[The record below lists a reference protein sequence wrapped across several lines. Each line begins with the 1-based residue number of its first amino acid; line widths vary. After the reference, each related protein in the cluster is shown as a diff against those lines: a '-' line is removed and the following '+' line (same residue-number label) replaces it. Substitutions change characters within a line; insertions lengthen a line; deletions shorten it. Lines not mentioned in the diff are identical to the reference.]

1 MKKALVAL
9 SLIIMISTSILL
21 VFPAAGALVTLTL
34 PDEELSTQFTKAW
47 GPAAVAIADVP
58 GSGVRFDFSGLT
70 GSGTA
75 VSDNFPVSQFAGGVL
90 DNIGGYGD
98 FRGYT
103 QYRLVLTNLGPSW
116 ISANIFINTGW
127 TAPDPTRDTY
137 WENNWVYIEPSK
149 SKVVTLD
156 FSNAIC
162 YNANDDPVLAWQY
175 PDGTSGVAI
184 RRLWEVSNIG
194 LQVCGA
200 GISSV
205 IVSSATPTLTTTLSD
220 AELGTQFARESGPGT
235 VTITD
240 IAGPGVRFDF
250 TGLNPS
256 SGTIV
261 GDNFP
266 VSQNAGGAL
275 DGTGGYGDFSIYSRY
290 SLIFTNIGSGAL
302 TVCLKMNTGWTVPP
316 WGSPQRDT
324 YWQSAWTPIAAGE
337 TRTITLEFSGAIVYN
352 ALDDPNPAWQYP
364 DGTVHPVHRLNEVS
378 DIGFQILGSAAGSVV
393 VTRVVDVPLTLSDA
407 ELGTQFAKE
416 TGPATLTITDI
427 PEAGVL
433 FQFSGLSPTTT
444 IVSDNFAVSALACG
458 LWKDYGSGFAGP
470 YDFSAYTYYG
480 LAFTNVGSASVNI
493 KLKMNTGWTVPPWGS
508 PQRDTYWQGPWTS
521 IAPLETRVLT
531 LDFWS
536 AEARNV
542 ADDPVLAWQYPDGT
556 SGVIVRRLDETSNI
570 GFEIKGNGD
579 ATVKVVSFFDV
590 LLSLSDAELGTQFAR
605 ESGPGTV
612 TITDIAGPGVKFDF
626 TGLNP
631 SSGTIVGDNFA
642 VSQLAGGAYKTYG
655 VTQQF
660 STWGDFSAYTKYR
673 MIITNLG
680 TEPVTICLKLNTGWT
695 IPPPE
700 YAATWRDTYWQGQ
713 WTEIA
718 PGASNAVILDFSS
731 ARVWNAADEQEHNAY
746 PDGTTGIA
754 IWRLDEVSDIGFQIL
769 GDGEASIIV
778 SVEPPIPPEPPTASF
793 TFSPPNPKVGEVV
806 NFDASSST
814 PNGGSIISYKWNFGD
829 GNITTVSGSAI
840 THVYGAASIY
850 TVTLTVQDSEGLSD
864 SASKPVT
871 VIPAILP
878 AYAYLKVEPE
888 TYHTSRRGTVF
899 TINVT
904 LNNVTTDMR
913 LVGVEFKLQYN
924 TTMLEPINATEGPF
938 LKGFAGDPHMGTF
951 FTYVIKDDYVLVG
964 IVILPDEHGV
974 WHFFPS
980 GNGTLASITFEAIY
994 QHMGKTKPPLTSSL
1008 HLFQTKVSDDT
1019 GMEPG
1024 IAHYTE
1030 DGLYEMYPTA
1040 MGDVNYDGIVDLFDI
1055 VVVALAFGSTP
1066 SSSNW
1071 NADADLNDDLIVDI
1085 FDLVVVALHYNQ
1097 DP

>member
-1 MKKALVAL
+1 MKKAVVAL

-21 VFPAAGALVTLTL
+21 VFPAAGAVVTLTL

-75 VSDNFPVSQFAGGVL
+75 VSDNYPVSQFAGGVL

-103 QYRLVLTNLGPSW
+103 QYRLVVTNLGPSW

-127 TAPDPTRDTY
+127 TVPDPTRDTY

-162 YNANDDPVLAWQY
+162 YNANVDPVLAWQY

-200 GISSV
+200 GVSSV

-220 AELGTQFARESGPGT
+220 EELGTQFARESGPGT
-235 VTITD
+235 V
-240 IAGPGVRFDF
+240 A
-250 TGLNPS
+250 
-256 SGTIV
+256 
-261 GDNFP
+261 
-266 VSQNAGGAL
+266 
-275 DGTGGYGDFSIYSRY
+275 
-290 SLIFTNIGSGAL
+290 
-302 TVCLKMNTGWTVPP
+302 
-316 WGSPQRDT
+316 
-324 YWQSAWTPIAAGE
+324 
-337 TRTITLEFSGAIVYN
+337 
-352 ALDDPNPAWQYP
+352 
-364 DGTVHPVHRLNEVS
+364 
-378 DIGFQILGSAAGSVV
+378 
-393 VTRVVDVPLTLSDA
+393 
-407 ELGTQFAKE
+407 
-416 TGPATLTITDI
+416 
-427 PEAGVL
+427 
-433 FQFSGLSPTTT
+433 
-444 IVSDNFAVSALACG
+444 
-458 LWKDYGSGFAGP
+458 
-470 YDFSAYTYYG
+470 
-480 LAFTNVGSASVNI
+480 
-493 KLKMNTGWTVPPWGS
+493 
-508 PQRDTYWQGPWTS
+508 
-521 IAPLETRVLT
+521 
-531 LDFWS
+531 
-536 AEARNV
+536 
-542 ADDPVLAWQYPDGT
+542 
-556 SGVIVRRLDETSNI
+556 
-570 GFEIKGNGD
+570 
-579 ATVKVVSFFDV
+579 
-590 LLSLSDAELGTQFAR
+590 
-605 ESGPGTV
+605 
-612 TITDIAGPGVKFDF
+612 ITDIAGPGVKFDF

-673 MIITNLG
+673 MIFTNLG
-680 TEPVTICLKLNTGWT
+680 TEPVMICLKLNTGWT

-700 YAATWRDTYWQGQ
+700 YAAAWRDTYWQSQ

-731 ARVWNAADEQEHNAY
+731 ARVWNAADEQEHNAH
-746 PDGTTGIA
+746 PDGTAGIA

-769 GDGEASIIV
+769 GDGEASIIA

-814 PNGGSIISYKWNFGD
+814 PNGGSIISYEWNFGD

-840 THVYGAASIY
+840 THVYGTASIY

-864 SASKPVT
+864 SASTPVT

-899 TINVT
+899 TIDVT
-904 LNNVTTDMR
+904 LNNITTDMR

-924 TTMLEPINATEGPF
+924 TTMLKPINATEGPF
-938 LKGFAGDPHMGTF
+938 LKGFAGDPHQGTF
-951 FTYVIKDDYVLVG
+951 FNYVITGDYVLVG

-1008 HLFQTKVSDDT
+1008 HLFQTKVADDT

-1055 VVVALAFGSTP
+1055 VVVAVAFGSTP

-1071 NADADLNDDLIVDI
+1071 SADADLNDDLIVDI
-1085 FDLVVVALHYNQ
+1085 FDLVVVAIHYNQ